1 MAAMNELPTLDLE
14 LTPGGLVGLAR
25 CFGIEGSSMVPL
37 PGAGAEAAGPSVE
50 DMEQL
55 RGAGLLDGQNRVD
68 AKVGAALQAVVGSSA
83 YGRVQFGMVRPELDA
98 VVFHTASGPVS
109 LVARGDKVRL
119 CARPDVEDLSRAV
132 GQLTGI
138 SVLRAIGLDVSV
150 SLAAGACLVAALD
163 ACRRSLLKALL
174 DGVDPAPPTVTAQWT
189 LDWLGQSSGRAQW
202 LTSRFL
208 AGRDRASIAAPASVE
223 SGLAELA
230 GGGLLSAG
238 GGGYV
243 CGDALMEIA
252 ARLGTLDTA
261 ATLAAG
267 RGTAGKLAGATTIG
281 VVRGGANAILI
292 WEDGPNGT
300 VHFMGLSPAG
310 LLAIAA
316 DFLGNPEALPVRAAA
331 PSPAPGVAPATA
343 PVAGGPKFCA
353 QCGNA
358 VVAGDRFCRGC
369 GKPIA

>member
-1 MAAMNELPTLDLE
+1 MATMSELPTLDLE
-14 LTPGGLVGLAR
+14 VTPGGLAGLAR
-25 CFGIEGSSMVPL
+25 CFGIEGSSMVPF
-37 PGAGAEAAGPSVE
+37 PGAGAEGAGPSVE

-83 YGRVQFGMVRPELDA
+83 YGRVQFGLVRPELDA
-98 VVFHTASGPVS
+98 VVFHTVSGPVS

-119 CARPDVEDLSRAV
+119 CTRPGVEDLSRAV

-174 DGVDPAPPTVTAQWT
+174 DGADPAPPPVTSQWVLNWLAQPAA
-189 LDWLGQSSGRAQW
+189 RAQW
-202 LTSRFL
+202 LTPRFL
-208 AGRDRASIAAPASVE
+208 AGRDRASIAAPAAVE
-223 SGLAELA
+223 AGFAELA
-230 GGGLLSAG
+230 GGGLLAAG
-238 GGGYV
+238 GGGFV

-252 ARLGTLDTA
+252 ARLVTLDTA
-261 ATLAAG
+261 AMLAAG
-267 RGTAGKLAGATTIG
+267 RGSAGKLAGATTIG
-281 VVRGGANAILI
+281 AVRGGANAILI

-316 DFLGNPEALPVRAAA
+316 DFLGNPEALPAPAAT
-331 PSPAPGVAPATA
+331 PRPAPAAA

-369 GKPIA
+369 GKPIG